1 MRPLR
6 CWQGRETEAA
16 RRGASPPGKHEQGRT
31 QHHETTPKETPSPK
45 QQKEHGDVPPCPPK
59 EGAGAAPWQFSPLS
73 PSLPYRSQGCAMKM
87 LQHFYMFFFF
97 PVSYPRALTSRP
109 WEISPSPPL
118 AARSEV
124 INSSSRFDLAPS
136 QSGPQML
143 DAAQGIAGE
152 V

>member
-31 QHHETTPKETPSPK
+31 QHHETTPRETPSPK

-87 LQHFYMFFFF
+87 LQHFYMVFFF
-97 PVSYPRALTSRP
+97 PRKLSPRS
-109 WEISPSPPL
+109 
-118 AARSEV
+118 
-124 INSSSRFDLAPS
+124 DLPTLGDFPVAPS
-136 QSGPQML
+136 CSTL
-143 DAAQGIAGE
+143 RSY
-152 V
+152 